1 MYDIDRIMDMLDS
14 NNTIKMQ
21 EKGIRLAKNIKSINV
36 FILPMHSGYNKN
48 IWENCAKILANKT
61 DEELSPYLT
70 NLLEWT
76 EDLNWPGAI
85 IILERMKKFSKTR
98 ELAYNVEEFVNVAN
112 TRGEYREIWLT
123 YLSELLDNKK
133 LREEL
138 PKETLDILK
147 TYYYNEEDFVNSY
160 IFYSKILYDTQED
173 EYITKDE
180 CVRKLDKL
188 NEKYKSQE
196 YYEKLLNKIMDNDNL
211 EIALRAAK
219 DSLKYNLNI
228 EKATKILNKSSE
240 K

>member
-1 MYDIDRIMDMLDS
+1 
-14 NNTIKMQ
+14 
-21 EKGIRLAKNIKSINV
+21 
-36 FILPMHSGYNKN
+36 
-48 IWENCAKILANKT
+48 
-61 DEELSPYLT
+61 
-70 NLLEWT
+70 
-76 EDLNWPGAI
+76 
-85 IILERMKKFSKTR
+85 MKKFSKTR

-196 YYEKLLNKIMDNDNL
+196 YYGKLLNKIMDNDNL